1 MKNLKILILLFTG
14 ILLVSCGGN
23 PNYEKNLTL
32 AKKWIEAFE
41 TGNIDLWKEVVSE
54 NLVDVAPMYG
64 MGEVDYNTSL
74 QVAEFYVQNYSNVKF
89 KNQVWLPGI
98 DTLTMKPDGSVR
110 VYGNWTGK
118 SKSTGRDFSMVSYH
132 NFGFKDGKIVST
144 GEYFDATGMVNSVGP
159 NQRNVVVA
167 TAKVNKKN
175 IDKFQELMDSEG
187 GLSVTRNYDG
197 CSHLETFYNEE
208 SSTYFIV
215 EYWES
220 FEKYETYLD
229 WRFNKD
235 PSKFTDEVWPYV
247 DGGQKGFSAYF
258 NNTKYKFY

>member
-1 MKNLKILILLFTG
+1 
-14 ILLVSCGGN
+14 
-23 PNYEKNLTL
+23 
-32 AKKWIEAFE
+32 
-41 TGNIDLWKEVVSE
+41 
-54 NLVDVAPMYG
+54 
-64 MGEVDYNTSL
+64 
-74 QVAEFYVQNYSNVKF
+74 
-89 KNQVWLPGI
+89 
-98 DTLTMKPDGSVR
+98 MKPDGSVR
-110 VYGNWTGK
+110 AYGNWTGK

-132 NFGFKDGKIVST
+132 NFDFKDGEIVST

-235 PSKFTDEVWPYV
+235 PSKFTDKVWPYV
-247 DGGQKGFSAYF
+247 DGGQKGFSAFF

>member
-1 MKNLKILILLFTG
+1 ML
-14 ILLVSCGGN
+14 SCSTNN
-23 PNYEKNLTL
+23 PTYEENLTL

-54 NLVDVAPMYG
+54 NLVDFAPMYG

-110 VYGNWTGK
+110 AYGNWTGT
-118 SKSTGRDFSMVSYH
+118 SKSTGRNFSMTSYH
-132 NFGFKDGKIVST
+132 NFDFKDGKISST

-187 GLSVTRNYDG
+187 GCLLYTSDAA
-197 CSHLETFYNEE
+197 
-208 SSTYFIV
+208 
-215 EYWES
+215 
-220 FEKYETYLD
+220 
-229 WRFNKD
+229 
-235 PSKFTDEVWPYV
+235 DE
-247 DGGQKGFSAYF
+247 
-258 NNTKYKFY
+258 

>member
-1 MKNLKILILLFTG
+1 MKKIVIILGLLVMSCSTNPDYQNNLK
-14 ILLVSCGGN
+14 
-23 PNYEKNLTL
+23 L

-110 VYGNWTGK
+110 AYGNWTGN

-132 NFGFKDGKIVST
+132 NFDFKDGKIVST

-208 SSTYFIV
+208 SSTYFII
-215 EYWES
+215 ENWES
-220 FEKYETYLD
+220 AELYQEYLN
-229 WRFNKD
+229 WRLTED
-235 PSKFTDEVWPYV
+235 PSGLVSDIVPLLV
-247 DGGQKGFSAYF
+247 GGESGMKVY
-258 NNTKYKFY
+258 NPNTRYKFY

>member
-110 VYGNWTGK
+110 AYGN
-118 SKSTGRDFSMVSYH
+118 
-132 NFGFKDGKIVST
+132 
-144 GEYFDATGMVNSVGP
+144 
-159 NQRNVVVA
+159 
-167 TAKVNKKN
+167 
-175 IDKFQELMDSEG
+175 
-187 GLSVTRNYDG
+187 
-197 CSHLETFYNEE
+197 
-208 SSTYFIV
+208 
-215 EYWES
+215 
-220 FEKYETYLD
+220 
-229 WRFNKD
+229 
-235 PSKFTDEVWPYV
+235 
-247 DGGQKGFSAYF
+247 
-258 NNTKYKFY
+258 